1 MRKLREYKYIS
12 LLVIIG
18 QIIKLYI
25 YLNYMGMEQ
34 E

>member
-12 LLVIIG
+12 LLVIID

>member
-1 MRKLREYKYIS
+1 MRKLRECKYIS
-12 LLVIIG
+12 LLVIID